1 MALAKLNKRTVDALA
16 APATG
21 QEFLWDT
28 EIKGFGIRVGA
39 TGTKTFVI
47 QYMNE
52 EGRVRRVKI
61 GRFGVMTVEQAR
73 DLAKIQLGKVASGED
88 PAEESRRVRKELNV
102 AEMCEW
108 YLVEARA
115 GRILGRKNRPI
126 KESSLNGGKV
136 ALAGLGR
143 VGEALGRML
152 EPYANRPSTV
162 IKYADTPI
170 GVLFL

>member
-16 APATG
+16 APASG
-21 QEFLWDT
+21 QAFLWDT

-73 DLAKIQLGKVASGED
+73 ELAKIQLGKVASGED
-88 PAEESRRVRKELNV
+88 PAEELICPLLSGPKLMIFWTTKEISN
-102 AEMCEW
+102 AEQ
-108 YLVEARA
+108 EASP
-115 GRILGRKNRPI
+115 GRDYRQ
-126 KESSLNGGKV
+126 
-136 ALAGLGR
+136 A
-143 VGEALGRML
+143 
-152 EPYANRPSTV
+152 T
-162 IKYADTPI
+162 
-170 GVLFL
+170 